1 MLSPCLGYYMPSI
14 WCALRTFAAHAKEMG
29 GEPLTSPR
37 FFLKPLAALAE
48 PPMGCEMMLPRHLDE
63 VHHEVEL
70 VLKLGDDQTLSEI
83 AVGLDLTDRAT
94 QDEAKAEG
102 MPWTQSKGFANS
114 AIVGNFVEP
123 PVGLAHL
130 RLELAVNGEPRQE
143 ASIGQMSFTPLDLLS
158 SLSQWAPL
166 EKGDLLFCGTP
177 SGIGPLTRGDHVQA
191 RLLREDGTVLSEL
204 DLMLA

>member
-1 MLSPCLGYYMPSI
+1 MPSI

-29 GEPLTSPR
+29 GEPLSSPR
-37 FFLKPLAALAE
+37 FFLKPWAALAQ
-48 PPMGCEMMLPRHLDE
+48 PPMGCEMVLPPHLNE

-70 VLKLGDDQTLSEI
+70 VLKLGQHATLTEI
-83 AVGLDLTDRAT
+83 AVGIDLTDRGT
-94 QDEAKAEG
+94 QEEAKAEG
-102 MPWTQSKGFANS
+102 MPWTQSKGFVNS

-123 PVGLAHL
+123 PVGLTHL

-143 ASIGQMSFTPLDLLS
+143 ASIGEMSFTPLDLLS

-166 EKGDLLFCGTP
+166 EEGDLLFCGTP

-191 RLLREDGTVLSEL
+191 RMLREDGTVLLDL
-204 DLMLA
+204 DLMLV

>member
-1 MLSPCLGYYMPSI
+1 MLRPVMPSI

-29 GEPLTSPR
+29 GEPLSSPR
-37 FFLKPLAALAE
+37 FFLKPWAALAQ
-48 PPMGCEMMLPRHLDE
+48 PPMGCEMVLPPHLNE

-70 VLKLGDDQTLSEI
+70 VLKLGEDANLTEI
-83 AVGLDLTDRAT
+83 AVGLDLTDRVT
-94 QDEAKAEG
+94 QEEAKTAG

-143 ASIGQMSFTPLDLLS
+143 ASIGEMSFTPLDLLT

-166 EKGDLLFCGTP
+166 EEGDLLFCGTP

-191 RLLREDGTVLSEL
+191 RMLREDGTVLSEL
-204 DLMLA
+204 DLMLV

>member
-1 MLSPCLGYYMPSI
+1 MPSI
-14 WCALRTFAAHAKEMG
+14 WCALRTFSSHAKEMG
-29 GEPLTSPR
+29 SQPLTSPQ
-37 FFLKPLAALAE
+37 FFLKPWAALAQ
-48 PPMGCEMMLPRHLDE
+48 PPVGCEMVLPVHLDE

-70 VLKLGDDQTLSEI
+70 VLKLGENARLSQI
-83 AVGLDLTDRAT
+83 AVGLDLTDRVT
-94 QDEAKAEG
+94 QEVAKSEG

-130 RLELAVNGEPRQE
+130 RLELAINGEPRQE
-143 ASIGQMSFTPLDLLS
+143 ASIGEMSFTPLDLLS
-158 SLSQWAPL
+158 SLSHWAPL

-177 SGIGPLTRGDHVQA
+177 SGIGSLVRGDHAQA

-204 DLMLA
+204 DLILV

>member
-1 MLSPCLGYYMPSI
+1 MPSI
-14 WCALRTFAAHAKEMG
+14 WCALRTFATHAREMG
-29 GEPLTSPR
+29 SEPLTSPR
-37 FFLKPLAALAE
+37 FFLKPWAALAQ
-48 PPMGCEMMLPRHLDE
+48 PPMGCEMILPPHLEE

-70 VLKLGDDQTLSEI
+70 VLRLGEDATLTEI
-83 AVGLDLTDRAT
+83 AVGLDLTDRET

-102 MPWTQSKGFANS
+102 MPWSQSKGFANS

-143 ASIGQMSFTPLDLLS
+143 ASISQMSFTPLDLLS
-158 SLSQWAPL
+158 SLSHWAPL

-177 SGIGPLTRGDHVQA
+177 SGIGPLVRGDHVQA
-191 RLLREDGTVLSEL
+191 RLLREDGTNISEL
-204 DLMLA
+204 NLMLD

>member
-1 MLSPCLGYYMPSI
+1 MPSI
-14 WCALRTFAAHAKEMG
+14 WCALRTFASHAKEMG
-29 GEPLTSPR
+29 GQPLKSPR
-37 FFLKPLAALAE
+37 FFLKPWAALAQ
-48 PPMGCEMMLPRHLDE
+48 PPVGCEMMLPTHLDE

-70 VLKLGDDQTLSEI
+70 VLKLGEDMGLSQI
-83 AVGLDLTDRAT
+83 AVGLDLTDRNT
-94 QDEAKAEG
+94 QNIAKSEG

-130 RLELAVNGEPRQE
+130 RLELAINGEPRQE
-143 ASIGQMSFTPLDLLS
+143 ATIREMSFTPLDLLN

-177 SGIGPLTRGDHVQA
+177 SGIGSLVRGDHIHA

-204 DLMLA
+204 DLVLV

>member
-1 MLSPCLGYYMPSI
+1 MPSI
-14 WCALRTFAAHAKEMG
+14 WCALRTFAAHAREMG
-29 GEPLTSPR
+29 GEPLSSPR
-37 FFLKPLAALAE
+37 FFLKPWAALAQ
-48 PPMGCEMMLPRHLDE
+48 PPIGCEMMMPPHLNE

-70 VLKLGDDQTLSEI
+70 VLRLGEDVTLTEI
-83 AVGLDLTDRAT
+83 AVGLDLTDRIT
-94 QDEAKAEG
+94 QDEAKAAG

-123 PVGLAHL
+123 PVGLPHL

-143 ASIGQMSFTPLDLLS
+143 ASIGEMSFTPLDLLA

-177 SGIGPLTRGDHVQA
+177 SGIGPVARGDHIQA
-191 RLLREDGTVLSEL
+191 RMLREDGSVLSEL
-204 DLMLA
+204 DLILV